1 MGYIIFTGGRMEGF
15 YDEYQSE
22 LFEELMY
29 QYELQQEREDILRR
43 AEEELEEDEE
53 V

>member
-1 MGYIIFTGGRMEGF
+1 MEDFT
-15 YDEYQSE
+15 DEYRNE

-29 QYELQQEREDILRR
+29 QYELQQEREEILRR
-43 AEEELEEDEE
+43 AEEEQLEEDEE

>member
-1 MGYIIFTGGRMEGF
+1 MEGF

-22 LFEELMY
+22 LFEELMV
-29 QYELQQEREDILRR
+29 QYELQQERQEVLRR
-43 AEEELEEDEE
+43 MEEEQFEEDEE